1 MKKALFLLVM
11 LPLILFAGCSDDE
24 EKDEFYQRQ
33 VTALELES
41 GTATW
46 ETKYGSATHYLLFE
60 EGHLIAFEYKN
71 REFTNRRY
79 FDSYKIEGDSIYLIE
94 KGTYGAPDKNYS
106 LYINIVHWGFDKK
119 DSEDSTGGEQLLIR
133 GDKDK
138 LPYKFRDG
146 YYDKSSISLSLKQ

>member
-1 MKKALFLLVM
+1 MLLLLLFV
-11 LPLILFAGCSDDE
+11 GCSGDE

-60 EGHLIAFEYKN
+60 EGHLTALEYKN
-71 REFTNRRY
+71 RKFTDRRY
-79 FDSYKIEGDSIYLIE
+79 FDTYKIEGDSIYLTV
-94 KGTYGAPDKNYS
+94 KGSYGAPDKSYS
-106 LYINIVHWGFDKK
+106 LYINMVHWGFDKK
-119 DSEDSTGGEQLLIR
+119 SGEDSLGGEQLLIR

-138 LPYKFRDG
+138 LPYKFREG
-146 YYDKSSISLSLKQ
+146 YYDKSFISLSWKQ